1 MAYTDNFP
9 QRPVFM
15 ADFANGG
22 RIDPR
27 ATFTRASTANV
38 WDGSKHLSSENL
50 LLQSSDFDT
59 TWSKQ
64 GLATPTGGQS
74 DPAGGTDGFTL
85 VEDSASTFHRVF
97 QQISTSGELA
107 LTVYAKQNSGTRYLN
122 LTIASD
128 TASDEAGL
136 ATFDLA
142 GGATHTSNGASSSL
156 TSLSATQTASGN
168 GYYKCV
174 FKATATTTTA
184 VTISLGD
191 SAAPVSN
198 NYGLDLYTGDG
209 SSSID
214 VAFASL
220 STTGATD
227 YNATTTQIHR
237 EYAPSLVS
245 KANNVGRFD
254 HTTDGQSMGI
264 LIEGQST
271 NLLNYSE
278 QFDNGYWTK
287 SDATVAAS
295 AAVAPSG
302 ELTADLATV
311 DSTGSATTHSIE
323 RLYTFTSGTTYT
335 FSVYAKAAGLTK
347 FALRGGSTTTWA
359 AETIFT
365 LTGDGS
371 VSVSI
376 GSARI
381 EPCGNGWYRCSVT
394 GTAGASSAT
403 KLLMS
408 FLDSGGNYSF
418 DGDDYSG
425 VLLWGAQMETGA
437 ASSYLKADGSTV
449 TRAAESLSMDL
460 TQAGFNGGPVTIVSE
475 TEGGVGYYPK
485 AWTLSD
491 GTSANRVQV
500 RRTSSA
506 ATTSDNW
513 TVYATSS
520 GVDNVAATFNGSASA
535 GKLAVSWD
543 TDDFSFTSL
552 GNTVQQDTAAAL
564 PANATTLNIGALNG
578 GSDQLNGTVKRIA
591 VYGEALSDTNL
602 QALTS

>member
-227 YNATTTQIHR
+227 YNATSGQIHR

-245 KANNVGRFD
+245 KSNNIGRFD
-254 HTTDGQSMGI
+254 HTTDGQSIAKGI

-347 FALRGGSTTTWA
+347 FALRGGNTTTWA

-408 FLDSGGNYSF
+408 FLDSSENYSF
-418 DGDDYSG
+418 DGDDFSG
-425 VLLWGAQMETGA
+425 VLLYGAQFEESSHS
-437 ASSYLKADGSTV
+437 SSYLKVEGSTA
-449 TRAAESLSMDL
+449 TRAAESLSMVDSNL
-460 TQAGFNGGPVTIVSE
+460 FDNGSGAVLVETGPVSTTSYPTPLTISDQTSSNLVRLQGNSTGTNME
-475 TEGGVGYYPK
+475 FQCK
-485 AWTLSD
+485 ADNSLI
-491 GTSANRVQV
+491 VQV
-500 RRTSSA
+500 STPFTASGTKLA
-506 ATTSDNW
+506 ASYNTNAFSFCADGGTVVSD
-513 TVYATSS
+513 SS
-520 GVDNVAATFNGSASA
+520 GQLPEGLD
-535 GKLAVSWD
+535 KLHIG
-543 TDDFSFTSL
+543 TDWNSS
-552 GNTVQQDTAAAL
+552 NTITGH
-564 PANATTLNIGALNG
+564 I
-578 GSDQLNGTVKRIA
+578 KRVA

-602 QALTS
+602 QAITS